1 MFDDAA
7 TVSQLVESHRALIEQ
22 LSALEQLAHHLGGRP
37 GNAAFA
43 NLEDSVA
50 YLQARL
56 EEHMAREES
65 DVYPNLVTTL
75 GSFEVESMLKDHHEI
90 RRWLE
95 KLVRA
100 RLRFDRGELDLEPV
114 RWNLYV
120 VIGQV
125 GLHLRK
131 EELAYLRLAGQE
143 VGTT

>member
-1 MFDDAA
+1 MFDDAG
-7 TVSQLVESHRALIEQ
+7 TVSQLVESHRALVDQ

-37 GNAAFA
+37 GTAAFA
-43 NLEDSVA
+43 SLEESVA

-65 DVYPNLVTTL
+65 DVYPNLVGTL
-75 GSFEVESMLKDHHEI
+75 GYLEVESMLQDHHEI
-90 RRWLE
+90 RRCLD

-131 EELAYLRLAGQE
+131 EELAYLRLARQE